1 MNHAS
6 DKLSET
12 IMAADTSH
20 GTISA
25 GSSDGTSMISHNTPA
40 YETVAEETVANT
52 QIDAEYTQHTQSE
65 SEHGQHIQ
73 SESEY
78 AWNTPDPHKVS
89 PKPDVL
95 LENFSIFG
103 VASILYGIFFTF
115 CLYKNY
121 AGITL
126 PFFALAT
133 IVYYAFCMKKL
144 GRIIRKDSVFYAACI
159 IILSLAT
166 IFTDNSLF
174 IFFNHAGMLLLLVT
188 CLILNFY
195 ENTDF
200 SFGNYLSA
208 ILNVLIGSIGYIS
221 YPFSSFHK
229 FLSRRRRGNGKGRY
243 VWYGILIAIPLLFVV
258 MALLMSADV
267 VFRNLFGEL
276 FEKIVIPSNLI
287 GILFM
292 TALGILGSYMILAN
306 LASGHTAGSGANKR
320 AHEPLVA
327 ITFTSVLTVIYLLFC
342 FIQIFYLFLGNLKL
356 PDGYTYAKYAREGFF
371 QLLFVCILN
380 LLIVLVCIDHFRE
393 HTALKAIL
401 SVFCA
406 CTFIMIASSAMRMI
420 LYIQAYHLSIDRV
433 LVLWALFVITLLMAL
448 VCINIFKKDFP
459 LFRLGVIVVT
469 ICYILLSVSR
479 PDTYIAR
486 YNIEAELSGSKTLGR
501 LDTSYLFYELS
512 ADAAP
517 VLDAY
522 GLLVPVKGHVDQN
535 GVANVMKNN
544 SAANDTLFLYDAYT
558 LYYYYGDF
566 KEWGE
571 NAGIREFNISRYR
584 ALKLSQ
590 KYDSVIDYSAH

>member
-1 MNHAS
+1 MNNAS
-6 DKLSET
+6 DKLSKA

-20 GTISA
+20 GAISA
-25 GSSDGTSMISHNTPA
+25 GNNNGISMASHTPA
-40 YETVAEETVANT
+40 YDAFAEETVTKT
-52 QIDAEYTQHTQSE
+52 QDDAECRQNAQPD
-65 SEHGQHIQ
+65 
-73 SESEY
+73 SEY
-78 AWNTPDPHKVS
+78 AWNTPNPHKGS
-89 PKPDVL
+89 PQLDAL
-95 LENFSIFG
+95 IENFSIFG

-133 IVYYAFCMKKL
+133 FFYYTFCMKKL
-144 GRIIRKDSVFYAACI
+144 GRVIRKDSVFYAVCI
-159 IILSLAT
+159 FILSLAT

-195 ENTDF
+195 ENTEF
-200 SFGNYLSA
+200 RFGNYLSA
-208 ILNVLIGSIGYIS
+208 ILNVMIGSIGYIA
-221 YPFSSFHK
+221 YPFASFHR
-229 FLSRRRRGNGKGRY
+229 FLSRRSKSNGKSKY
-243 VWYGILIAIPLLFVV
+243 IWYGVLIAIPLLFVV

-267 VFRNLFGEL
+267 VFRNLFDDL
-276 FEKIVIPSNLI
+276 FKKIVIPSNVI
-287 GILFM
+287 GVLFM
-292 TALGILGSYMILAN
+292 TALGILGSQMILAN
-306 LASGHTAGSGANKR
+306 LASGQTDGQSGEKR
-320 AHEPLVA
+320 IHEPLIA
-327 ITFTSVLTVIYLLFC
+327 ITFTSILTVIYLLFC

-393 HTALKAIL
+393 HSVLKVIL

-420 LYIQAYHLSIDRV
+420 LYIRAYHLSIDRV

-448 VCINIFKKDFP
+448 VCINIFKSDFP
-459 LFRLGVIVVT
+459 LFRLGVMVVT

-486 YNIEAELSGSKTLGR
+486 YNIEAELSGTKMLRR

-522 GLLVPVKGHVDQN
+522 GLLVPVKGHVDQD
-535 GVANVMKNN
+535 GEENVKTADAKLDY
-544 SAANDTLFLYDAYT
+544 SLGYDAYT
-558 LYYYYGDF
+558 LYRYYTDLKDQGN
-566 KEWGE
+566 K
-571 NAGIREFNISRYR
+571 AGIRGFNVSRYR
-584 ALKLSQ
+584 ARKLAR
-590 KYDSVIDYSAH
+590 KYDGVIDYSAH